1 MPHHALFRSGLFADR
16 IALELLRLPAFSVEW
31 GAISPVGTAFP
42 DRCRLPGGRVVV
54 QAISGAMTVARVKAG
69 KTDAGVVWRV
79 SQAAGAS
86 KVRPGCTR
94 GGGWRGGGVGPVG
107 RHSP

>member
-1 MPHHALFRSGLFADR
+1 MPRHALFRFGLFADR

-31 GAISPVGTAFP
+31 GAISPVATTSP

-94 GGGWRGGGVGPVG
+94 GDAWRGREMRLVE
-107 RHSP
+107 RHSR

>member
-1 MPHHALFRSGLFADR
+1 MPRHALFRFGLFADQ
-16 IALELLRLPAFSVEW
+16 IALELPRLPAFSVEW
-31 GAISPVGTAFP
+31 GAISPVGTTFP

-54 QAISGAMTVARVKAG
+54 QAISGAMTVTRFKAG

-79 SQAAGAS
+79 SQAAS

-94 GGGWRGGGVGPVG
+94 GDAWRGREMRLVE
-107 RHSP
+107 RHSR